1 MQRKYKT
8 LVIDD
13 ERPVR
18 LLTKHVLAQYPHV
31 FEVIGEAADG
41 MEAIEQVN
49 QLCPDLIFLDI
60 QMPGCNGFEVLAQL
74 THQPLVVFLTA
85 FDHYAVQAFETS
97 GLDYLLKPLEP
108 ERLEKTIQKLQQYQQ
123 PPHVDLQL
131 LQTLLLQQKPAPHSL
146 QTISVKLG
154 NKIVLLGMEEIAFLE
169 SKEKYTAIKTLQG
182 KEYLD
187 AQALSYWETRL
198 PEQFLRIQKGAIIN
212 IHHIESLERYI
223 NNRFNITMK
232 DKAATVLL
240 SGHSYV
246 NSIRE
251 KLGL

>member
-1 MQRKYKT
+1 MQRSYKT

-18 LLTKHVLAQYPHV
+18 ILTKHVLAQYPQV
-31 FEVIGEAADG
+31 FDVIGEAANG
-41 MEAIEQVN
+41 PEAVAQID
-49 QLCPDLIFLDI
+49 QLRPDLIFLDI

-74 THQPLVVFLTA
+74 THRPLVVFLTA
-85 FDHYAVQAFETS
+85 FDNYAVQAFETN
-97 GLDYLLKPLEP
+97 GIDYLLKPLEP
-108 ERLEKTIQKLQQYQQ
+108 ERLEKTIQKLQQYLQ
-123 PPHVDLQL
+123 PPSLDIQL
-131 LQTLLLQQKPAPHSL
+131 LQTLLQQQKPAQSPSS
-146 QTISVKLG
+146 TISVKVG
-154 NKIVLLGMEEIAFLE
+154 NKIVLLGMDEIAFLE

-187 AQALSYWETRL
+187 AQPLSYWETRL
-198 PEQFLRIQKGAIIN
+198 PGQFLRIQKGAIIN
-212 IHHIESLERYI
+212 THHIDHLERYI

-232 DKAATVLL
+232 DKAASVLL

>member
-1 MQRKYKT
+1 MEHRYKT

-31 FEVIGEAADG
+31 FDVIGEAADG
-41 MEAIEQVN
+41 PDAVEQIDR
-49 QLCPDLIFLDI
+49 LRPDLVFLDI
-60 QMPGCNGFEVLAQL
+60 QMPGHNGFEVLA
-74 THQPLVVFLTA
+74 HVSYRPLVVFLTA
-85 FDHYAVQAFETS
+85 FDNYAIQAFETN
-97 GLDYLLKPLEP
+97 GIDYLLKPLES
-108 ERLEKTIQKLQQYQQ
+108 ERLEKTIQKLRQYQQ
-123 PPHVDLQL
+123 PPSLDIQL
-131 LQTLLLQQKPAPHSL
+131 LQSLLQQHQPSAPPL
-146 QTISVKLG
+146 TTISVKVG
-154 NKIVLLGMEEIAFLE
+154 NKILLLGIDEIAFLE

-187 AQALSYWETRL
+187 AQTLHYWESRL
-198 PEQFLRIQKGAIIN
+198 PHQFLRVQKGVIIN
-212 IHHIESLERYI
+212 THHIESLERYV

-232 DKAATVLL
+232 DKATTVLL

-251 KLGL
+251 RLGL